1 MKKLQTRSLFAILSF
16 ICLSVTTYAQINNDD
31 IKGSVSYISSN
42 NIYVKFVNTNGIRI
56 GDTLFIIRNNK
67 YQPAL
72 IVKNLSSISCI
83 GNEINGIKLSITN
96 ELFAK
101 KRKELP
107 IEVTTQQSNEAVAIN
122 DQAIKAV
129 GKNDTNVV
137 DKARTDGRISISSYT
152 TFSDYSSSYQRFKY
166 NLALNA
172 EHIGNSKLSFES
184 YLSFTHKLDSTEK
197 YDGLRIYNLSL
208 NYDFS
213 KTASLTIGRKINVNM
228 ANIGAVDGIQF
239 EKRFKNFSIGALA
252 GTRPNDST
260 YGFDKNLFQ
269 YGAFL
274 SHKVQ
279 NLSGIMQTSAA
290 YFNQTNNLLTDRRY
304 LYFQHS
310 NSLLSNL
317 DLFASAEVD
326 LYKLSNNI
334 PTNNFDL
341 TSTYVSLSYRPV
353 TNLSLSISYDVR
365 KNIYFYETYKNKIDS
380 TLEKEMRQ
388 GLRFRFNYRPFKYF
402 NWGGSAG
409 YRVQSSTSKES
420 MNAMSY
426 LTYSRIPFIDV
437 STTITG
443 TALKTAN
450 YSGLIYGISMSKEII
465 DGKLSADIEYRRAE
479 IFVQD
484 IAEISLSWRL
494 SKKLML
500 SADYEE
506 TFETA
511 GNSGRFFIN
520 LTQRF

>member
-1 MKKLQTRSLFAILSF
+1 
-16 ICLSVTTYAQINNDD
+16 
-31 IKGSVSYISSN
+31 
-42 NIYVKFVNTNGIRI
+42 
-56 GDTLFIIRNNK
+56 
-67 YQPAL
+67 
-72 IVKNLSSISCI
+72 
-83 GNEINGIKLSITN
+83 
-96 ELFAK
+96 
-101 KRKELP
+101 
-107 IEVTTQQSNEAVAIN
+107 
-122 DQAIKAV
+122 
-129 GKNDTNVV
+129 
-137 DKARTDGRISISSYT
+137 
-152 TFSDYSSSYQRFKY
+152 
-166 NLALNA
+166 
-172 EHIGNSKLSFES
+172 
-184 YLSFTHKLDSTEK
+184 
-197 YDGLRIYNLSL
+197 
-208 NYDFS
+208 
-213 KTASLTIGRKINVNM
+213 M

-260 YGFDKNLFQ
+260 YGFDTNLFQ

-279 NLSGIMQTSAA
+279 NLTGIMQTSLA
-290 YFNQTNNLLTDRRY
+290 YFNQTNNMLTDRRY
-304 LYFQHS
+304 LYFQHN
-310 NSLLSNL
+310 NSLLTNV
-317 DLFASAEVD
+317 DLFVSAEVD

-341 TSTYVSLSYRPV
+341 TSTYISLSYRPV
-353 TNLSLSISYDVR
+353 TNLSLSVSYDVR

-420 MNAMSY
+420 MNAISY
-426 LTYSRIPFIDV
+426 ITYSRIPFIDV

-450 YSGLIYGISMSKEII
+450 YSGLIYGISMSKEIM

-479 IFVQD
+479 IFAQD

-506 TFETA
+506 TFEKV
-511 GNSGRFFIN
+511 GNSGRVFIN
-520 LTQRF
+520 ITQRF